1 MSAIPAQPVS
11 PRVFVEDVVPALFAA
26 VELDEAEAATELR
39 LGVVLLGDEGG
50 EWALHFVDGELGIAS
65 GRDERCELTLVQT
78 VRDWRSAI
86 WEGRPALI
94 AEGVALV
101 REEGAQALQPPRPAG
116 GGPRPDP
123 LKGISDLRGLIELRI
138 EAEEDDAQGDW
149 CLGVLVGEGA
159 LPESP
164 QATIRLGMPEAE
176 AIRVG
181 DLHPLEALISGQLQL
196 EGDLGLILQLQAIA
210 MTAASAAG
218 GGFSR

>member
-1 MSAIPAQPVS
+1 
-11 PRVFVEDVVPALFAA
+11 
-26 VELDEAEAATELR
+26 
-39 LGVVLLGDEGG
+39 
-50 EWALHFVDGELGIAS
+50 
-65 GRDERCELTLVQT
+65 
-78 VRDWRSAI
+78 
-86 WEGRPALI
+86 
-94 AEGVALV
+94 
-101 REEGAQALQPPRPAG
+101 
-116 GGPRPDP
+116 
-123 LKGISDLRGLIELRI
+123 LIELRI